1 MSQGLNFRIASS
13 IDYFISEMKTMLAPS
28 RHRTRYICIDL
39 FIHSLVQIFT
49 EYYHKPYIV
58 LETFKYIIFFK
69 PHNPM
74 SQGKLIFSC
83 LQMRMEPGFELR
95 FPDVK
100 AQCSLYASCFQPS
113 GLSLSLIDTQP
124 TSHHHSDA
132 N

>member
-1 MSQGLNFRIASS
+1 MLNGAFL
-13 IDYFISEMKTMLAPS
+13 KG
-28 RHRTRYICIDL
+28 HRLIKQRQWP
-39 FIHSLVQIFT
+39 QIFT

-124 TSHHHSDA
+124 TSLHHSDA